1 VGVDVQL
8 IVSDRHAMNLHLC
21 PSKKALGDSA
31 AVVGA
36 EAIRAGIQGNG
47 RATIVVATG
56 ASQFERR
63 IQTVVATP

>member
-1 VGVDVQL
+1 
-8 IVSDRHAMNLHLC
+8 MNLHLC